1 MAGKKPTFDLF
12 KGEDGQYY
20 FNLVAPNGEPIAS
33 SEGYEAKSGAE
44 NGIRAVREYAP
55 AAEIDDKT

>member
-20 FNLVAPNGEPIAS
+20 FNLVAPNGETIAT
-33 SEGYEAKSGAE
+33 SEGYERKAGAE
-44 NGIRAVREYAP
+44 NGIRAVKEYAP
-55 AAEIDDKT
+55 QAEIDDKT